1 MTVGWGTLPCHACL
15 SEVDAAAG
23 VRYLLNQQAI
33 APAHISGYEREEF
46 THLAVAAAV
55 AGGRVDVGLGV
66 LSAAR
71 ALGMDFV
78 SLRNEQYDL
87 VMPREFYDSELLQP
101 LLALIRSRAFQQ
113 QVEALGGY
121 DVSTMGEVVAELP

>member
-1 MTVGWGTLPCHACL
+1 
-15 SEVDAAAG
+15 
-23 VRYLLNQQAI
+23 
-33 APAHISGYEREEF
+33 
-46 THLAVAAAV
+46 
-55 AGGRVDVGLGV
+55 V

-78 SLRNEQYDL
+78 PLRNEQYDL

-101 LLALIRSRAFQQ
+101 LLALIRSQTFQQ

-121 DVSTMGEVVAELP
+121 DVSMMGEVVAMLP